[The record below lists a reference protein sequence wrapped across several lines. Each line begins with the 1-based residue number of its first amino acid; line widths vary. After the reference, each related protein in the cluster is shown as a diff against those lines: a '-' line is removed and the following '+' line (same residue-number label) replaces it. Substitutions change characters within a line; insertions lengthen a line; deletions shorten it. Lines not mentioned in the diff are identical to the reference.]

1 MSKKTFSDIKIIA
14 SKHKIK
20 IFTVIV
26 IPLLLI
32 YFISFISPKI
42 YIETNIGD
50 VRDKDYNI
58 FINNNDNIPVENKTR
73 ENCRFISYSFKIR
86 KPFILVRNIKIERI
100 SLDQYINE
108 YIFYNQ
114 TDDEIKSLGKY
125 LFSDNHYNF
134 SEGVNIYIDE
144 LNEDKIKELIKDY
157 VIEVTWK
164 DLINRKH
171 KQFYRIIDY
180 LE

>member
-14 SKHKIK
+14 SKH
-20 IFTVIV
+20 
-26 IPLLLI
+26 
-32 YFISFISPKI
+32 
-42 YIETNIGD
+42 
-50 VRDKDYNI
+50 KDYNI

-144 LNEDKIKELIKDY
+144 LNEDIIKELIKDY

-164 DLINRKH
+164 DLINREY